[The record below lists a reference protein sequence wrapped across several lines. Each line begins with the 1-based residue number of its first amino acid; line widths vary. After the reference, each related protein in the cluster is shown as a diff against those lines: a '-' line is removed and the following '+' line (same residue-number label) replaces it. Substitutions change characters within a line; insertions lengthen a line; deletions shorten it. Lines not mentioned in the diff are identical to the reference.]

1 VKKIVLKNVLNISLL
16 LLINIF
22 PGVLSA
28 QQDEGNIWLSENEMF
43 QVSYESQLNP
53 IIINQIHSWKLLVMN
68 AQGDAVSDAIIT
80 VKGGMP
86 EHNHGLAT
94 APSIEARADGDY
106 LLQGLRF
113 HMMGYWEL
121 ELNITQGSISDT
133 VIITLDL

>member
-1 VKKIVLKNVLNISLL
+1 MLKNFLSFTLL
-16 LLINIF
+16 LLLQTN
-22 PGVLSA
+22 PAVVAA
-28 QQDEGNIWLSENEMF
+28 QQNGENIWLSEDELF

-53 IIINQIHSWKLLVMN
+53 IIINQIHGWKLHVMN
-68 AQGDAVSDAIIT
+68 AEGNAVSDAVIT

-94 APSIEARADGDY
+94 APSIEASGDGNY

-121 ELNITQGSISDT
+121 ELSVSQGSISDT

>member
-1 VKKIVLKNVLNISLL
+1 MLKNFLSFTLL
-16 LLINIF
+16 LLLQTN
-22 PGVLSA
+22 PAVVAA
-28 QQDEGNIWLSENEMF
+28 QQNGENVWLSEDELF

-53 IIINQIHSWKLLVMN
+53 IIINQN
-68 AQGDAVSDAIIT
+68 AEGNAVSDAVIT

-94 APSIEARADGDY
+94 APSIEASGDGNY

-121 ELNITQGSISDT
+121 ELSVSQGSISDT